1 MQQKFRARLEAQGK
15 GARLA
20 IPFDPNAAWGAKDRH
35 HVTGTVGGCK
45 VRGELRSENGAW
57 SLMLGPAWVRDNLKP
72 GSEVEVALAPEGP
85 ALAEDFAQALAASE
99 AAKAF
104 FESLPTFYR
113 KNFIRWIEEAKRPE
127 TRASRIA
134 ETVRLCEAGKRE
146 R

>member
-1 MQQKFRARLEAQGK
+1 MEPRGK
-15 GARLA
+15 GAAVRL
-20 IPFDPNAAWGAKDRH
+20 PFDPNAAWGAKDRH
-35 HVTGTVGGCK
+35 HVSGTVGGRP
-45 VRGELRSENGAW
+45 VRGELRSENDTW
-57 SLMLGPAWVRDNLKP
+57 NLTLGPAWVRDNLKS
-72 GSEVEVALAPEGP
+72 GTEVEVVLAPEGP
-85 ALAEDFAQALAASE
+85 ALADDVARALAASD

-134 ETVRLCEAGKRE
+134 EAVRLCEAGKRE